1 MFLPSMHR
9 FMSFLD
15 QLLTNRAFDIRLVGT
30 STAGEELLAFDVLVA
45 HQGRCLSAFSINCS
59 QKVLNTRA
67 VTLPSCSTNR
77 KLPCALTAERIS

>member
-1 MFLPSMHR
+1 MHR

-30 STAGEELLAFDVLVA
+30 STAGEKLLALDVLVA
-45 HQGRCLSAFSINCS
+45 HQGRCLSALAFTINCS

-67 VTLPSCSTNR
+67 VPLPSCSTNR
-77 KLPCALTAERIS
+77 KLPCVLTAERIS